1 RAALLLE
8 NLRARVH
15 EGSSTDRSALE
26 GLVGE
31 VLIARGTP
39 AEALPHLEQATH
51 ADSTRYTLE
60 SLAYGTAAAGDL
72 DGAAALYSGLGRG
85 IEFGWEGQEY
95 ARTAPYWLGR
105 IEERRADG
113 AAAARAY
120 ERF

>member
-1 RAALLLE
+1 M
-8 NLRARVH
+8 
-15 EGSSTDRSALE
+15 
-26 GLVGE
+26 
-31 VLIARGTP
+31 
-39 AEALPHLEQATH
+39 H

-120 ERF
+120 ERFIEEWRDGDAGLVLASDARARLTRLRVEGTR